1 MNDSPSPSPASSI
14 QDPASS
20 DKPVITD
27 LQANLAVHNA
37 GQAAEAAASQ
47 RGIGADEARSIMDG
61 AAGLVIAGKTF
72 RALHPAFLL
81 LSPEVDEL
89 AKQEPLLYSGG
100 VSKAVAAF
108 LLYDPRAAKALIDT
122 GDATAFRKAVLDFT
136 LDFTTDD
143 FARLHAWLE
152 REYQRMAGGA
162 GNA

>member
-1 MNDSPSPSPASSI
+1 ME
-14 QDPASS
+14 
-20 DKPVITD
+20 KPVITD
-27 LQANLAVHNA
+27 LAANLAIHNA
-37 GQAAEAAASQ
+37 GAEAERLASQ
-47 RGIGADEARSIMDG
+47 QGMGRDEARSILDG

-72 RALHPAFLL
+72 KALHPAFLL

-108 LLYDPRAAKALIDT
+108 LLYDPRAAKALIDA
-122 GDATAFRKAVLDFT
+122 GDAQAFRRAVLDFT

-143 FARLHAWLE
+143 FARLNKWLE
-152 REYQRMAGGA
+152 AEYKRLAGDDA